1 MPLVEGC
8 RIQDVLVA
16 TANDDNG
23 NFRSN
28 LVEILAV
35 GETLLLQLGLMPVG
49 ICNHNVTRLG
59 FFRPRADAIQQV
71 FERTRVEE
79 VHARTAAGVMQ
90 VVILKP
96 GHDGLSAGIEDSG
109 GGPAQLSN
117 LRCCTHRREFSVR
130 DGDPFGRRE
139 LGIDGVDLCIH
150 NDHIGRFGL
159 CIYSASRH
167 NKPDEHRNHP
177 KYETTHW
184 DSFYPKFLTIFA
196 STFRTETLIQTEPAS
211 AGCWWPTVGLRVD
224 RPGTLRWHS

>member
-1 MPLVEGC
+1 
-8 RIQDVLVA
+8 
-16 TANDDNG
+16 
-23 NFRSN
+23 
-28 LVEILAV
+28 
-35 GETLLLQLGLMPVG
+35 
-49 ICNHNVTRLG
+49 
-59 FFRPRADAIQQV
+59 
-71 FERTRVEE
+71 
-79 VHARTAAGVMQ
+79 MQ

-117 LRCCTHRREFSVR
+117 LRCCTHGREFSVR

-167 NKPDEHRNHP
+167 NKPDEQRNHP

-196 STFRTETLIQTEPAS
+196 STSEQKL
-211 AGCWWPTVGLRVD
+211 
-224 RPGTLRWHS
+224 